1 MQVTLWGYARKRF
14 ATFGNFRTDFDL
26 YRLRGCALLLYKL
39 KPCCFKDLLR

>member
-26 YRLRGCALLLYKL
+26 YCLWGICFVTSELKTLL
-39 KPCCFKDLLR
+39 F